1 MVSSEVVESKLT
13 TLVSTRIASNCF
25 FFYNNFIAAL
35 DSNRGYMNSS
45 ELIQACNQAKLHNY
59 KIELYCSSE
68 CLKKDKDELL
78 TESPG
83 NMFHS
88 DIA

>member
-1 MVSSEVVESKLT
+1 MIRRKIS
-13 TLVSTRIASNCF
+13 RF

-35 DSNRGYMNSS
+35 DSNRGYMNSR

-59 KIELYCSSE
+59 KIKLYYSSE
-68 CLKKDKDELL
+68 CLKEDKDELL
-78 TESPG
+78 TKSPG

>member
-1 MVSSEVVESKLT
+1 
-13 TLVSTRIASNCF
+13 
-25 FFYNNFIAAL
+25 
-35 DSNRGYMNSS
+35 MNSS

-59 KIELYCSSE
+59 KIKLYYSSE
-68 CLKKDKDELL
+68 CLKEDKDELL

>member
-1 MVSSEVVESKLT
+1 MLSHILMT
-13 TLVSTRIASNCF
+13 TMCMQLLHAF

-35 DSNRGYMNSS
+35 DSNRGYMNSR

-59 KIELYCSSE
+59 KIKLYYSSE
-68 CLKKDKDELL
+68 CLKEDKDELL

>member
-1 MVSSEVVESKLT
+1 VRAFSTFNLLRGRC
-13 TLVSTRIASNCF
+13 TLLF

-59 KIELYCSSE
+59 KI
-68 CLKKDKDELL
+68 
-78 TESPG
+78 
-83 NMFHS
+83 
-88 DIA
+88 